1 MPVHP
6 KVTAATA
13 GASLAVIASAICD
26 AAGLHLP
33 VTVWPALA
41 TLAAFALGWLTSGR
55 AAELSPGPLEI
66 WPADA
71 ELPNPA
77 PRSDMAR
84 DGSSF
89 ARSLRG
95 NS

>member
-13 GASLAVIASAICD
+13 GAALAVIASAICD
-26 AAGLHLP
+26 AAGRHLP
-33 VTVWPALA
+33 VTV
-41 TLAAFALGWLTSGR
+41 
-55 AAELSPGPLEI
+55 